1 MMKFFE
7 EKRMM
12 KKSIAFLLALVL
24 MLSLAAC
31 GASQPQSQPEM
42 EAPEQNDAPA
52 EEETLSPREEFEQK
66 KKEMEELLNNDDE
79 DAAAE
84 PVTYTT
90 NGLTYTLDS
99 SFTPP
104 NVAEDN
110 FQHAYY
116 NGIMYVTEQKMSNV
130 FGVYTAKEL
139 AETIAAQK
147 ESRVVGEANGVYYIE
162 DATLGAIN
170 AYYVDDSG
178 FYWILSSTCS
188 KFDTYREQMIQFCT
202 SGKLN

>member
-1 MMKFFE
+1 
-7 EKRMM
+7 M

-24 MLSLAAC
+24 LLSLAAC
-31 GASQPQSQPEM
+31 GAPQSQPELSI
-42 EAPEQNDAPA
+42 PEQNDESVVEA
-52 EEETLSPREEFEQK
+52 TLSPREEFEKQK
-66 KKEMEELLNNDDE
+66 QEMEALLNGGTETTDV
-79 DAAAE
+79 E

-90 NGLTYTLDS
+90 NGLTYTIDS

-104 NVAEDN
+104 NVPEDN

-116 NGIMYVTEQKMSNV
+116 NGTMYVTEQKMSNT
-130 FGVYTAKEL
+130 FGLYTAKEL
-139 AETIAAQK
+139 AEAIAAQK
-147 ESRVVGEANGVYYIE
+147 ETRVVGEANGVYYIE
-162 DATLGAIN
+162 DAAMGAIN

>member
-1 MMKFFE
+1 
-7 EKRMM
+7 M

-24 MLSLAAC
+24 LLGLVAC
-31 GASQPQSQPEM
+31 GAPQSQPEISV
-42 EAPEQNDAPA
+42 PEQNDVPA
-52 EEETLSPREEFEQK
+52 AKETLSPREEFEQK
-66 KKEMEELLNNDDE
+66 RKEMEGLLNGDD
-79 DAAAE
+79 DAADVQ

-104 NVAEDN
+104 DVAEDN

-116 NGIMYVTEQKMSNV
+116 NGTMYVTEQKMSNV

-147 ESRVVGEANGVYYIE
+147 ETRVVCEANGVYYIE
-162 DATLGAIN
+162 DATMGAIN

>member
-1 MMKFFE
+1 
-7 EKRMM
+7 M

-31 GASQPQSQPEM
+31 GASPSQPEVA
-42 EAPEQNDAPA
+42 APEQNDAPVQ
-52 EEETLSPREEFEQK
+52 ETLSPREEFEQK
-66 KKEMEELLNNDDE
+66 REQMEELLNNDDE
-79 DAAAE
+79 DTVAE

-104 NVAEDN
+104 DVAEDN

-116 NGIMYVTEQKMSNV
+116 NGIMYVTEQKMSNT

-162 DATLGAIN
+162 DAALGAIN

>member
-1 MMKFFE
+1 
-7 EKRMM
+7 M
-12 KKSIAFLLALVL
+12 KKSIAFLLAFVLV
-24 MLSLAAC
+24 LSLAAC
-31 GASQPQSQPEM
+31 GASQPQSQPEV
-42 EAPEQNDAPA
+42 AVPEHNDAPV
-52 EEETLSPREEFEQK
+52 EETLSPREEFEQK
-66 KKEMEELLNNDDE
+66 REEMEELLNNDDK
-79 DAAAE
+79 AAAE
-84 PVTYTT
+84 PEAVTYTT

-110 FQHAYY
+110 FQHTYY
-116 NGIMYVTEQKMSNV
+116 NGIMYVTEQKMSNT
-130 FGVYTAKEL
+130 FGLYTAKEL

-147 ESRVVGEANGVYYIE
+147 ESRVVGQANGVYYIE
-162 DATLGAIN
+162 DATMGAIN

-178 FYWILSSTCS
+178 FYWILSSTCT